1 MCLNYS
7 FLTNHYN
14 LFLLDFQG
22 MSMIPKNFANQTS
35 ILQPNMVDFLI
46 QKKVLIMVLHPIYLE
61 TKGSC
66 SFSSWW
72 FPIGKGMIK

>member
-1 MCLNYS
+1 
-7 FLTNHYN
+7 
-14 LFLLDFQG
+14 
-22 MSMIPKNFANQTS
+22 MSMIPKSFATQTF
-35 ILQPNMVDFLI
+35 ILQPNMVDFFI